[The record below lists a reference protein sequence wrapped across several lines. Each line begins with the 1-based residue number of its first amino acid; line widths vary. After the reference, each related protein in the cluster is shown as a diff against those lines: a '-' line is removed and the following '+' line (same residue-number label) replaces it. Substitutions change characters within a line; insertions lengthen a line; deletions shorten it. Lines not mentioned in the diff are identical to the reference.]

1 MSNIFFIEYRLPVS
15 VICIMSSL
23 DDEKDD
29 WFNREMRKRDNI
41 IRNARGRYCMENRNI
56 EDNEKGRGLNNGFS
70 LGSDAHD

>member
-1 MSNIFFIEYRLPVS
+1 
-15 VICIMSSL
+15 MSSL
-23 DDEKDD
+23 DEEKDD

-41 IRNARGRYCMENRNI
+41 IRNARRRYCMENRNI